1 MVGKKK
7 DLENLISNNIQ
18 DFISSNDL
26 MAIFLLKE
34 LDKKNPIYLPL
45 IRKAIY
51 TYLNSSA
58 GLENKKIYY
67 KYSDMGNCSEKVLT
81 MN

>member
-1 MVGKKK
+1 MKT
-7 DLENLISNNIQ
+7 LFLII
-18 DFISSNDL
+18 FKISFL
-26 MAIFLLKE
+26 QMTLWLFLLKE